1 MIGREID
8 TQSSCPFAHLFRLA
22 DALSVEDVAAQ
33 LGIRSTGPEQRRR
46 GQGNLGSIFS
56 GERTGLRQRH
66 SQTAPPAAAT
76 ARVLPTTDSLVMIAQ
91 DEHPTAELSFFS
103 LHPDTL
109 SFLFAYIQK
118 VQSSEQVEGVPMR

>member
-8 TQSSCPFAHLFRLA
+8 TQSSYRPFAHLFRFA

-66 SQTAPPAAAT
+66 SQTAPPAVAT

-91 DEHPTAELSFFS
+91 DEHPTAEL
-103 LHPDTL
+103 L
-109 SFLFAYIQK
+109 LFPAASRHTFILIRIHTK
-118 VQSSEQVEGVPMR
+118 GTVIRTG